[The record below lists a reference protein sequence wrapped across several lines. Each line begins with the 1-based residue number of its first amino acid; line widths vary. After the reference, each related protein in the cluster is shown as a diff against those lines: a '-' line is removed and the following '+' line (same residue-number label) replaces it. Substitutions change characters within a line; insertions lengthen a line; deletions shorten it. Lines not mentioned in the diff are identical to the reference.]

1 MDGYIEI
8 LRDWERRVADP
19 AVYERLDVLL
29 PDFAFRR
36 VGAGGPKDHWASRYK
51 VDLTLPKRRTAEKTV
66 VYKGDMRLREQGNWS
81 EAEGVMDRIMRDNG
95 FPSVYEAYQLVSRV
109 LGLDMPR
116 PDSREVAEAVSR
128 SERRSAL
135 LSALADYFVWNLQ
148 NNRSAKAA
156 RTRSYL
162 RQGRGFSKEDIERF
176 RFGFVP
182 EWGTVI
188 RHITLD
194 RGYSLEDLDEACGV
208 RNAEGYTAV
217 GRTHVLAV
225 PYVCGGE
232 LKGFL
237 FRRVEEG
244 SGPKYIATADL
255 DRKSVFFNM
264 PSRHDVEDILVVEG
278 EFDALKATAAGIPD
292 VVAIGG
298 SDISGERRRQ
308 VEDAFR
314 RGVKRIILCPDLD
327 ADAEGNP
334 ETAKRHQAIMRCVHT
349 IKDVDLSF
357 EEIYIVD
364 FPEPAD
370 PDQFIREKGAEAFIA
385 LLRSSVPYWE
395 YLHRYKRG

>member
-1 MDGYIEI
+1 MEGYIDI
-8 LRDWERRVADP
+8 LKDWERRVADP
-19 AVYERLDVLL
+19 AVYESLDVLL
-29 PDFAFRR
+29 PGFAFRR

-51 VDLTLPKRRTAEKTV
+51 ADLTLPKHRTAEKTV
-66 VYKGDMRLREQGNWS
+66 VYRSDMRLREQGNWS

-95 FPSVYEAYQLVSRV
+95 FRSVFEAYQLVSRT

-116 PDSREVAEAVSR
+116 PDSKEVAEAVGR
-128 SERRSAL
+128 SERRAAL
-135 LSALADYFVWNLQ
+135 LSTLADYFAWNLQ
-148 NNRSAKAA
+148 NNKGAKAA

-162 RQGRGFSKEDIERF
+162 RQGRGFSKEDVALF

-188 RHITLD
+188 RYMTLD
-194 RGYSLEDLDEACGV
+194 KGYSLEELDEACGV

-217 GRTHVLAV
+217 GRTHVLAI
-225 PYVCGGE
+225 PYVCGGD

-237 FRRVEEG
+237 FRRLEEG

-264 PSRHDVEDILVVEG
+264 PAGRDVEDILVVEG
-278 EFDALKATAAGIPD
+278 EFDALKSTAAGIPH

-298 SDISGERRRQ
+298 ADISGERRRQ

-327 ADAEGNP
+327 ADAEGRP
-334 ETAKRHQAIMRCVHT
+334 ESGKRRQAVMRSVHT

-357 EEIYIVD
+357 EDILVAC
-364 FPEPAD
+364 FPEPSD
-370 PDQFIREKGAEAFIA
+370 PDQFIREEGTDAFIA
-385 LLRSSVPYWE
+385 LLRAAVPYWE
-395 YLHRYKRG
+395 YLHGDKRG